1 MTVGLVQRLL
11 VGDPRDPHLTAV
23 AAAFADEGTVVLD
36 AATVTDVVEH
46 LTLDQTRLTD
56 LSGSSC
62 VLGTQP
68 VRGWLRRL
76 APAGWDDRA
85 VMGSKQAAV
94 LASRMALLAGVIRT
108 PSISWI
114 TPIAA
119 GFAAENKLVQYRTA
133 RTLGLSVP
141 DTTFH
146 HDATRLAADL
156 GEPFILKA
164 MGPGA
169 YRDDDDQQR
178 VVYSRSVTVA
188 NLAGSD
194 LAAAPFLAQRSLDAK
209 THLRIVTVGRSA
221 WTSALDASGRPMDWR
236 EQDSAHDSF
245 RPVTGYEATERDAV
259 RLADALGCGYT
270 SQDWIVDDH
279 GVHFIDL
286 NPGGQWLFLPQPT
299 AGAVTA
305 ALAEALDSKKAA

>member
-1 MTVGLVQRLL
+1 MNGRLVQRLL
-11 VGDPRDPHLTAV
+11 IGDASDPHLAAV
-23 AAAFADEGTVVLD
+23 AAAVPAQGTVVVD

-46 LTLDQTRLTD
+46 LTLERTELSDLT
-56 LSGSSC
+56 GSSC
-62 VLGTQP
+62 ILSTQP

-94 LASRMALLAGVIRT
+94 LASRMALLAGLMRT
-108 PSISWI
+108 EAISWI
-114 TPIAA
+114 TPIGA

-133 RTLGLSVP
+133 RFLGLLVP

-146 HDATRLAADL
+146 VNATALAADL
-156 GEPFILKA
+156 GEPFVVKA

-169 YRDDDDQQR
+169 YRDDADQQR
-178 VVYSRSVTVA
+178 VVYSRCVTTA
-188 NLAGSD
+188 DLAESD
-194 LAAAPFLAQRSLDAK
+194 LAAAPFLAQRYVDAQV
-209 THLRIVTVGRSA
+209 HLRIVTVGAAA
-221 WTSALDASGRPMDWR
+221 WTSALDASDRPMDWR

-245 RPVTGYEATERDAV
+245 QPAAGYETTERDAV
-259 RLADALGCGYT
+259 ILADALGCGYT
-270 SQDWIVDDH
+270 SQDWIVDDD

-299 AGAVTA
+299 ADAVTA
-305 ALAEALDSKKAA
+305 ALAAALEPITNA